1 MPREFFKRD
10 TQQNV
15 TGYKMKVDIDREGC
29 IGCGVCEALC
39 PEVFHLVE
47 DGKSGI
53 IEKHRK
59 GSPGEGEVGSELVAC
74 VESARDSCPVCVIK
88 TE

>member
-1 MPREFFKRD
+1 
-10 TQQNV
+10 
-15 TGYKMKVDIDREGC
+15 MKVSIDREEC

-39 PEVFHLVE
+39 PQVFKLLE

-53 IEKHRK
+53 FEKYRK
-59 GSPGEGEVGSELVAC
+59 GNLGKGEVGEDLSSC
-74 VESARDSCPVCVIK
+74 VENARDSCPVEVIK

>member
-1 MPREFFKRD
+1 
-10 TQQNV
+10 
-15 TGYKMKVDIDREGC
+15 MKVFIDREDC

-39 PEVFHLVE
+39 PEVFKLLE

-53 IEKHRK
+53 VEKYRR
-59 GSPGEGEVGSELVAC
+59 GSLGEGEVGNDLTSC
-74 VESARDSCPVCVIK
+74 VENARDSCPVEVIK

>member
-1 MPREFFKRD
+1 
-10 TQQNV
+10 
-15 TGYKMKVDIDREGC
+15 MKVSIDRESC

-39 PEVFHLVE
+39 PEVFKLLD

-53 IEKHRK
+53 VEKYRK
-59 GSPGEGEVGSELVAC
+59 GSLGEGEVSDDLASC
-74 VESARDSCPVCVIK
+74 VENAKTSCPVEVIK

>member
-1 MPREFFKRD
+1 
-10 TQQNV
+10 
-15 TGYKMKVDIDREGC
+15 MKVFIDRDGC

-39 PEVFHLVE
+39 SEVFRLLD

-53 IEKHRK
+53 VEKYRRGMPDK
-59 GSPGEGEVGSELVAC
+59 GEVGDDLATC
-74 VESARDSCPVCVIK
+74 VESAKESCPVEVIK

>member
-1 MPREFFKRD
+1 VNK
-10 TQQNV
+10 TKISIN
-15 TGYKMKVDIDREGC
+15 REGC

-39 PEVFHLVE
+39 PEIFKLLD

-53 IEKHRK
+53 VEKYRK
-59 GSPGEGEVGSELVAC
+59 ESLGEGEIGENLTAC
-74 VESARDSCPVCVIK
+74 AENAKASCPVEVIK

>member
-1 MPREFFKRD
+1 
-10 TQQNV
+10 
-15 TGYKMKVDIDREGC
+15 MKVFIDREEC

-39 PEVFHLVE
+39 PEVFKLLD

-53 IEKHRK
+53 VEKYRK
-59 GSPGEGEVGSELVAC
+59 GSLGEGEVGDDLASG
-74 VESARDSCPVCVIK
+74 VENAKVSCPVEVIK

>member
-1 MPREFFKRD
+1 
-10 TQQNV
+10 
-15 TGYKMKVDIDREGC
+15 MKVFIDREGC

-39 PEVFHLVE
+39 PKLFKLLD

-53 IEKHRK
+53 VEKYRK
-59 GSPGEGEVGSELVAC
+59 GSLGEGEVRDDLSSCAKN
-74 VESARDSCPVCVIK
+74 ARDSCPVEVIK